1 MKLFRSI
8 KALNKRTKIEAFF
21 MILLMIAIS
30 LSSVFG
36 NPDGSD
42 MTITYIK
49 NGNGSFWV
57 VANATNLQES
67 LDQGGVTYFP
77 ATTIYTN
84 KTIKIPSYASLI
96 GTGMNSILKAD
107 TGLGRHS
114 LIQNENQTNGNIH
127 LEVKNLVLDG
137 SNTTHNGTGTASPIN
152 LTRYGLTWIKVSYG
166 IVDNVWVKDTGTD
179 GIRLLTCNNCSV
191 THCNAYNTGHHS
203 IFFGYGTSYS
213 SVSDLIVTNS
223 AKEAAVVEWLSNY
236 TTGKPNHLITISNV
250 IAKNCGQY
258 GIFVRDAYSVTVTGC
273 LSENSDDDGF
283 YAGNCHEVV
292 FTNCITN
299 NNRQNAGFRVKDNA
313 NGVILSNCIARHAGY
328 ETTTACKGF
337 ELQGQNIQM
346 SNCEVY
352 DTSIPFNFNLST
364 AKNITISMCNIVD
377 YTKPSN
383 VNGDNIQFRDNTFHT
398 HTITPCVLDINSSAT
413 NILVNDND
421 FRYAPTSY
429 RKINDLSGT
438 AIIYDNINGS
448 SEPPAP
454 PETLDQ
460 QQTNYSLNYSMY
472 TTRWGG
478 QSFKP
483 SLGVLSSVDLYMRR
497 VGSPPSDVTLSVRNS
512 LSGSDLVSI
521 SIPSSNISASY
532 GWVKFDFSDLNVTT
546 GTYYLVLRT
555 SGGST
560 SNRYYWGYGYHTP
573 YTNGIRVYSSDG
585 GITWVNN
592 PSYDNCF
599 KTYGI

>member
-1 MKLFRSI
+1 
-8 KALNKRTKIEAFF
+8 
-21 MILLMIAIS
+21 MIAIS

-107 TGLGRHS
+107 IRLGRHS
-114 LIQNENQTNGNIH
+114 LIENKDQTNGNVN
-127 LEVKNLVLDG
+127 LELKNLVLDG
-137 SNTTHNGTGTASPIN
+137 SNTTHNGTGTTSPIN
-152 LTRYGLTWIKVSYG
+152 LTRYGLNWIKVSYG

-191 THCNAYNTGHHS
+191 THINAYNTGHHS

-213 SVSDLIVTNS
+213 SMSDLIVTNS

-299 NNRQNAGFRVKDNA
+299 DNRQNAGFRVKDNA

-398 HTITPCVLDINSSAT
+398 HTITPCILDINSSAT

-421 FRYAPTSY
+421 FRYAPTSLG
-429 RKINDLSGT
+429 KISDLSGN

-454 PETLDQ
+454 PANETLDQ
-460 QQTNYSLNYSMY
+460 QQTLY
-472 TTRWGG
+472 TASFGLYATRMTG

-483 SLGVLSSVDLYMRR
+483 TLGTLTSVRIYLRKI
-497 VGSPPSDVTLSVRNS
+497 GTPPASITLSIRNNRN
-512 LSGSDLVSI
+512 GTNPDLV
-521 SIPSSNISASY
+521 NISKSSSQINSSY
-532 GWVKFDFSDLNVTT
+532 DYVKFDFNDLTVIPRQ
-546 GTYYLVLRT
+546 TYYIIVKT
-555 SGGST
+555 SGGGSG
-560 SNRYYWGYGYHTP
+560 SNCYQWGYGPNAY
-573 YTNGIRVYSSDG
+573 SDG
-585 GITWVNN
+585 FRVVCYDGTTWYNN
-592 PSYDNCF
+592 PSNDNCF